1 MTTRAAMDEHT
12 YMNFYRES
20 VSGYSGKAKRKICKK
35 LIDEGKITFDPQMR
49 ISLDDREPK
58 FFDRNDPDLI
68 LSSTTMTPDFMGF
81 FEEWEFEKLYK
92 YSVPFFYESEKTI
105 RELLEESRIPKFEE
119 ESYAP
124 DYILRT
130 SMQDAVPMWHEK
142 NGKLFVKFVL
152 QKSYFKG
159 DAYEQID
166 YRYPVLIYFDE
177 SINVI
182 EIRYDAMKY
191 TNQQADSD
199 VYPNFVSFCLKW
211 LRDVLQIRV
220 FLCEHENAIDVVN
233 DKSDSSVRMYKQM
246 MDLKSGGAAELKA
259 AKGRDAVL
267 PFVGEL
273 RELIDENEEL
283 FDKSIEIKDLIL
295 KYLNDIEATAS
306 YPYIYVKWENAVES
320 QSYIVKITFDYLS
333 QKYTLLQH
341 MTGTCN
347 DLGMERMN
355 NAIKYLCESGSFTKG
370 EQIKY

>member
-1 MTTRAAMDEHT
+1 MTTRAAMDEQT

-20 VSGYSGKAKRKICKK
+20 VSGYSKKAQRKICKK
-35 LIDEGKITFDPQMR
+35 LITDGKITFDTQTK
-49 ISLDDREPK
+49 ISFDNNEPK
-58 FFDRNDPDLI
+58 FFEKNDPDI
-68 LSSTTMTPDFMGF
+68 IISSTTMTPDFMGF
-81 FEEWEFEKLYK
+81 YEEWEYEKLYK
-92 YSVPFFYESEKTI
+92 YSVPFFYDSNKSI
-105 RELLEESRIPKFEE
+105 CELLQELGIAKFDEYNY
-119 ESYAP
+119 SP

-130 SMQDAVPMWHEK
+130 SIQDATPMWYEK
-142 NGKLFVKFVL
+142 NGKFFVKFVM

-159 DAYEQID
+159 DAYEQVD
-166 YRYPVLIYFDE
+166 YRYPVLLYFDE
-177 SINVI
+177 ALKVI
-182 EIRYDAMKY
+182 EIRYDALKY

-199 VYPNFVSFCLKW
+199 VYPNFVNYCLHW
-211 LRDVLQIRV
+211 LRDSLKLDI

-283 FDKSIEIKDLIL
+283 FDKSNEIKELLL

-306 YPYIYVKWENAVES
+306 YPYIYIKWENAVES